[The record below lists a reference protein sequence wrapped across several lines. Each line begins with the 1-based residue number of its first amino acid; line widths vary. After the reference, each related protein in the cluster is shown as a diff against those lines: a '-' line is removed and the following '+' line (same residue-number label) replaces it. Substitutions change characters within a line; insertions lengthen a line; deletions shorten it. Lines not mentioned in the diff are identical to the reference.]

1 MHDQDPIQIGHFVP
15 HDHTVE
21 HGGFRTVRAVED
33 AVFLNYLQKC
43 HRDLS
48 PGGGAAPGDVQSHGC
63 AGSMVWSGQIA
74 GDGSIP
80 RWSASKPQAVT
91 RRKATGVFRLPVVIR
106 IPAGL
111 LGSLK
116 CDPPKGNGR
125 RQKKKCDLESSA
137 AGATVRIAV
146 VVQTGC
152 GFLSGGRRGA
162 SLEDRGRL
170 FWKGHSGAYKSNPTH
185 PHCLPH

>member
-1 MHDQDPIQIGHFVP
+1 
-15 HDHTVE
+15 
-21 HGGFRTVRAVED
+21 
-33 AVFLNYLQKC
+33 
-43 HRDLS
+43 
-48 PGGGAAPGDVQSHGC
+48 
-63 AGSMVWSGQIA
+63 MVWSGQIA

-162 SLEDRGRL
+162 SLEDREDCFGRATVAL
-170 FWKGHSGAYKSNPTH
+170 TKAIRHTHIVSPIDMAGRDGMALTLAVLSLRVPHSQKQTGPTS
-185 PHCLPH
+185 